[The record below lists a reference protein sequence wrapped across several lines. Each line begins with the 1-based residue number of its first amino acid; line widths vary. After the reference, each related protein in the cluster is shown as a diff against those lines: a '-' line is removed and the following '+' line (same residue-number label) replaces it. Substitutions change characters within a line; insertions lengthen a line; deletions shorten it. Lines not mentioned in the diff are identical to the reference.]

1 MENNMKKI
9 KEKPKTGK
17 TKGAK
22 SKSQPA
28 FAPRQAAK
36 LMKDKYL
43 RQLDQRRS
51 ELESETTQ
59 AIDQLEGGGQF
70 VADELAVHAQP
81 HRSRQRDRRIKEKPQ
96 PGQQT
101 TGQASGPDGPPSPE
115 GPPTAQERP
124 TTAQEPPTAATLKE
138 KTAQIKTRQ
147 AEAASG
153 GKTPPRTADQP
164 PQAVQTIKE
173 RPASTVKSGKG
184 QPQAPII
191 KERGAYR
198 PALPPGT
205 ARQAGPDPSRQRMER
220 PGQRPHTAPQG
231 RGRERPVSSKS
242 PTRPMQ
248 TVQRRGLSRQPGTSA
263 GRAVQSTHAIQTA
276 KTVPGAG
283 RQLSRGRASP
293 KAPVP
298 KRRGIAYA
306 KAPFAPKTA
315 RTPFKASPRPLRAAG
330 QTAQRRM
337 TQQAVKRAGK
347 AAKNTAAA
355 ARRVVQAVTKAA
367 ASLVSSLIGLVGGG
381 ILLIVLIVVIIIAAV
396 ANSPFGLF
404 FAEERSA
411 PDTVSVAEAVGTVN
425 VAYNTKLE
433 ELQAGDYDSID
444 VTGAAADWPD
454 VLAVFAARYAGA
466 EDGVDVATLDAD
478 RVGKLTATF
487 WDMTALT
494 STVETIDHPDSDP
507 DDDTDDSWTER
518 ILHLTITAKTAEDIK
533 TAYGFTAYQI
543 SALDELLA
551 DRAAL
556 SSLAGSLAITNADVR
571 EVLAALP
578 TDLEQARRD
587 TVQTAL
593 QLVGK
598 VNYFWGGKSRAIGWD
613 SRWGQLTKVW
623 AAGSSTTGTYR
634 PFGLDCSGF
643 VDWTF
648 NNSLGYIIGHGGGV
662 IMQHRYCTDISQ
674 SAAQPGDL
682 AFYPDDSHIG
692 IIVGRNEAGKLLV
705 CHCASGQNNVVI
717 TEFSVSGFTD
727 VGRPDIFS
735 P

>member
-1 MENNMKKI
+1 MKTI
-9 KEKPKTGK
+9 KEKPKGGK
-17 TKGAK
+17 SRGKGRMT
-22 SKSQPA
+22 SQPA
-28 FAPRQAAK
+28 LTQRQAAK
-36 LMKDKYL
+36 LLKDKYIQ
-43 RQLDQRRS
+43 QLDQRQP
-51 ELESETTQ
+51 ESVSAEAQ
-59 AIDQLEGGGQF
+59 AVDQVEGGGMF
-70 VADELAVHAQP
+70 VVDELAVHTQP
-81 HRSRQRDRRIKEKPQ
+81 HRSRQRDSHIKEKPQ
-96 PGQQT
+96 PEQETAGQT
-101 TGQASGPDGPPSPE
+101 PGPDSPPPPE
-115 GPPTAQERP
+115 GPSTAQGRP
-124 TTAQEPPTAATLKE
+124 TTAQGRPTAATPKE
-138 KTAQIKTRQ
+138 RAVQIKTRQ

-153 GKTPPRTADQP
+153 GKMPPRTADQP

-173 RPASTVKSGKG
+173 RPANTIKSGKG

-198 PALPPGT
+198 PAPPPAT
-205 ARQAGPDPSRQRMER
+205 ARQAGPDPSRQRIER
-220 PGQRPHTAPQG
+220 PGQRRPTAPQG
-231 RGRERPVSSKS
+231 RGRERPVSSNS

-248 TVQRRGLSRQPGTSA
+248 AVQRRGLSRQPGSSA
-263 GRAVQSTHAIQTA
+263 GRAAQSTQAVQTT

-283 RQLSRGRASP
+283 RQLPRGRASP

-298 KRRGIAYA
+298 KCRGIAYA

-337 TQQAVKRAGK
+337 TQQAIKQAGSASPK
-347 AAKNTAAA
+347 TVSTAKK
-355 ARRVVQAVTKAA
+355 VVQAVAKKTA

-381 ILLIVLIVVIIIAAV
+381 ILLIVLVVVIMIAAV

-411 PDTVSVAEAVGTVN
+411 PDAVSVAEAVGTVN
-425 VAYNTKLE
+425 AAYNTKLE

-478 RVGKLTATF
+478 RVSKLTATF

-518 ILHLTITAKTAEDIK
+518 ILHLTITAKTAEDMK
-533 TAYGFTAYQI
+533 TAYGFTAYQV

-578 TDLEQARRD
+578 ADLEQARRD

-674 SAAQPGDL
+674 NAAQPGDL